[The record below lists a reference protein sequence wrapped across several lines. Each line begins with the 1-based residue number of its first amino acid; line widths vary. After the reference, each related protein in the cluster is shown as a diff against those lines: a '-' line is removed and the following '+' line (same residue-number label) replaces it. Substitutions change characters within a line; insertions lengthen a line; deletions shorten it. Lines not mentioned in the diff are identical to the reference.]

1 MNELNNKIMEL
12 ETRIKILENNV
23 IKKKKQKKIF
33 NIVIFILTIISLIGL
48 YILLSKAYGK
58 INELL

>member
-1 MNELNNKIMEL
+1 MEL